1 MATRVIDDSKLQS
14 IAVAI
19 QAKDS
24 GGQMTV
30 DEMPTRI
37 DALNVADSWEL
48 LNEVTLDADVSIIKI
63 DISAYKNDY
72 SAFLV
77 APQLTPSHYTE
88 WFYCGSETFKG
99 GYIKGQ
105 YTNFELTRG
114 AFEYPKYFS
123 YCSRDLNI
131 TIPNFFR
138 GIFTNA
144 NNFKDIAYI
153 VLSLYE
159 PQSTFL
165 SGGSY
170 RLYGKKT
177 EDYLNVD

>member
-1 MATRVIDDSKLQS
+1 MATRVIDDTKLND

-19 QAKDS
+19 QTKDS
-24 GGQMTV
+24 GGQMTI

-37 DALNVADSWEL
+37 DALNVTDRWEL

-88 WFYCGSETFKG
+88 WLYCGSESFG
-99 GYIKGQ
+99 GEYVKGQ
-105 YTNFELTRG
+105 YMNFELTTG

-138 GIFTNA
+138 GVFRTA
-144 NNFKDIAYI
+144 NNFQNIAYI

-159 PQSTFL
+159 TQSTFL

-170 RLYGKKT
+170 KLYGKKT
-177 EDYLNVD
+177 EDYLNVN